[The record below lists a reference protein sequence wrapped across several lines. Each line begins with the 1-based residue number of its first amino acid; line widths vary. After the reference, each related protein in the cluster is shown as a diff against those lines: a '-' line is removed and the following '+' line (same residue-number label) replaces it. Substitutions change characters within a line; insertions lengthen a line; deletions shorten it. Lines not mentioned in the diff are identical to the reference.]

1 MDKNETITHQQ
12 HQKEVTCS
20 QKIVYIIDK
29 GVATPDKMI
38 DNCHLISVQG
48 FIMHQWIL
56 IKRWHSNKREVSMK
70 KMNLHEQVNKDICS
84 KALSNHLKLS
94 LGNQKLN

>member
-1 MDKNETITHQQ
+1 MDKNVTITHQQ

-38 DNCHLISVQG
+38 GSCHLISVQG
-48 FIMHQWIL
+48 FIMHQ
-56 IKRWHSNKREVSMK
+56 
-70 KMNLHEQVNKDICS
+70 
-84 KALSNHLKLS
+84 
-94 LGNQKLN
+94 